1 MWLSKVDSISW
12 VPQVWIARMMMWRD
26 SGPDAKLHFEERK
39 IIRFQN
45 TVNKFTAPI
54 VPVRY
59 THVAPKIGL
68 ILPFERSR

>member
-1 MWLSKVDSISW
+1 
-12 VPQVWIARMMMWRD
+12 MWRD